1 MSTDV
6 PATQMHYQVDELQS
20 GNYSLAVQV
29 RDTSS
34 ASIAGCIV
42 TVLVLPE
49 QTSIGSCSIYLPD
62 PSATISLS
70 TPKLELSA
78 NAAISVERY
87 LNRNK
92 SVLVPLTVAEGETNL
107 DVEWYQNGAKIEKAQ
122 EEATQCLPGHKI
134 FLSPTK
140 ESDAQMRVSMDALLN
155 DRNSGISQAFS
166 NSSSLLAGPLS
177 DQIEWVQSIDYK
189 AALSPSIHNRNNPE
203 NTGTGKL
210 QDVKWVAT
218 SSSGLIAVA
227 GLDESNALHLFYS
240 PSGKQAA
247 LGGSSYEIPSSVGWI
262 RLWRDKISIDNHK
275 KNPDIVSIS
284 LDGSLISAAAST
296 GNWIRIYRLDH
307 SGSIASKIDI
317 VSSCNEAL
325 KFKNIKAMRF
335 TADST
340 RLFILS
346 DDPEKV
352 LVFNIEKLFSGEN
365 SSEKEFSFV
374 VSSQTEPGPSLQSS
388 SKKGSSNFMMRD
400 MLLFNDGWIAVCS
413 SEIKNVF
420 FIRYS
425 LADCSFS
432 CETKIE
438 PVPNSKLLGE
448 PRSIAFD
455 ENSERCYVICNNGK
469 LLLFEKPDPQS
480 SYTLSMTFRLSPDL
494 DKANSLALVKKSSG
508 GIYLVT
514 GGGNGLGIISLDANG
529 HPIIQSSLNSQEEN
543 PYGIKSINN
552 VAVLGESIIS
562 AGEKSGVVAMFDI
575 LGS

>member
-1 MSTDV
+1 
-6 PATQMHYQVDELQS
+6 
-20 GNYSLAVQV
+20 
-29 RDTSS
+29 
-34 ASIAGCIV
+34 
-42 TVLVLPE
+42 
-49 QTSIGSCSIYLPD
+49 
-62 PSATISLS
+62 
-70 TPKLELSA
+70 
-78 NAAISVERY
+78 

-189 AALSPSIHNRNNPE
+189 AALSPSLHNRNNPE
-203 NTGTGKL
+203 NAGTGKL
-210 QDVKWVAT
+210 QDVKWVAA

-247 LGGSSYEIPSSVGWI
+247 LGGSNYEIPSSVGWI
-262 RLWRDKISIDNHK
+262 RLWRDKIFIDK
-275 KNPDIVSIS
+275 SEKNPDIAAVS
-284 LDGSLISAAAST
+284 LDGSLIAASAST
-296 GNWIRIYRLDH
+296 GNWIRLYRLDN

-317 VSSCNEAL
+317 VSSCDEAS
-325 KFKNIKAMRF
+325 KFEKIKAMRF

-346 DDPEKV
+346 DDPEKI

-365 SSEKEFSFV
+365 SCEKEFSFV

-494 DKANSLALVKKSSG
+494 GKANSLALVKKSSG

>member
-1 MSTDV
+1 
-6 PATQMHYQVDELQS
+6 
-20 GNYSLAVQV
+20 
-29 RDTSS
+29 
-34 ASIAGCIV
+34 
-42 TVLVLPE
+42 
-49 QTSIGSCSIYLPD
+49 
-62 PSATISLS
+62 
-70 TPKLELSA
+70 
-78 NAAISVERY
+78 
-87 LNRNK
+87 
-92 SVLVPLTVAEGETNL
+92 VPLTVAEGETNL